1 MVTKGDMREVVLVQ
15 EAYQERR
22 IGEIARQIA
31 DRKDVRFVLI
41 AGPSSSGKTTF
52 SHRLSIQLRVNG
64 LKPHPIAVDN
74 YFVDREHTPKDSDGN
89 YDFECLE
96 AIDIPKFNEDMRALL
111 KGEEVY
117 LPIFDFKSG
126 KRKYESKPKK
136 LGSQDILVIEGIHC
150 LNDELSYSLPID
162 SKFKIYISAL
172 TQLNVDEH
180 NRVSTT
186 DGRLLRRLVRDYR
199 TRGASAKKT
208 LSMWESVRRGE
219 EKNIFPFQE
228 QADVMFNSAM
238 PYEPCVLKPFVEP
251 ILFQVTEA
259 DPEYQEANRLLKF
272 MNYFLPCGYENV
284 PIDSILREFVGGGCF
299 KV

>member
-1 MVTKGDMREVVLVQ
+1 M
-15 EAYQERR
+15 Y
-22 IGEIARQIA
+22 
-31 DRKDVRFVLI
+31 
-41 AGPSSSGKTTF
+41 
-52 SHRLSIQLRVNG
+52 
-64 LKPHPIAVDN
+64 
-74 YFVDREHTPKDSDGN
+74 DS
-89 YDFECLE
+89 
-96 AIDIPKFNEDMRALL
+96 
-111 KGEEVY
+111 
-117 LPIFDFKSG
+117 
-126 KRKYESKPKK
+126 
-136 LGSQDILVIEGIHC
+136 
-150 LNDELSYSLPID
+150 
-162 SKFKIYISAL
+162 
-172 TQLNVDEH
+172 QLNVDEH

-186 DGRLLRRLVRDYR
+186 DGRLLRRLARDYR

-251 ILFQVTEA
+251 ILFQVTES

-272 MNYFLPCGYENV
+272 LNYFLSCGYENV